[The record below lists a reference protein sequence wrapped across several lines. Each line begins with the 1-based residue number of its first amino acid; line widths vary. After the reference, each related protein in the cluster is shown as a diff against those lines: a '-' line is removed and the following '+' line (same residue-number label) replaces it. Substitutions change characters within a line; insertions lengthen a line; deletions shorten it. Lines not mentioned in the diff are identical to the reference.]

1 MSKETKIKLYQNLL
15 DYIKGKRKGIDAN
28 RIEREAMN
36 DLFLRDALEGIDLV
50 DDNHAKNIESLHE
63 KIMRRTAIR
72 KKHHR
77 KIMIWGTAA
86 SINAIFTWT
95 AAACVS
101 LGIAGGLIYFSTS
114 NSKTTGTGLSDS
126 NDFVSKMY
134 ESKKEIIEEEFLPTT
149 VVEPPMPKNIQ
160 IFDIDSKEIKII
172 QKNATTKD
180 IMNFTEDSIAAERHK
195 ITHVNP
201 QKLEPET
208 YIDEN
213 IPFAVV
219 EEYPKF
225 MGKDANAFKDWV
237 QKNIKYPDSETC
249 VQGKVVLSFIVDKN
263 GNVTN
268 VNVIRKLTPKQDAEA
283 VRVVSSSPKWTPA
296 KQKYTPVDFEFTF
309 HIVFNLN

>member
-1 MSKETKIKLYQNLL
+1 MSKETNIKLYQNLL
-15 DYIKGKRKGIDAN
+15 DYIKGKRKGADAN
-28 RIEREAMN
+28 RIEREAMT
-36 DLFLRDALEGIDLV
+36 DSFLCDALEGIDTV
-50 DDNHAKNIESLHE
+50 DDDHAKNIENLHQ
-63 KIMRRTAIR
+63 KIMRRTTIR

-86 SINAIFTWT
+86 SINAIFTWS

-114 NSKTTGTGLSDS
+114 NSKNTGTELTNGSD
-126 NDFVSKMY
+126 FISKIY
-134 ESKKEIIEEEFLPTT
+134 ESKKEIIEEEFLPAT
-149 VVEPPMPKNIQ
+149 VAEPPMPKNIK
-160 IFDIDSKEIKII
+160 IFEIDSKEIKII
-172 QKNATTKD
+172 EKNTTTKD
-180 IMNFTEDSIAAERHK
+180 IMDFAEDSIAAENHK
-195 ITHVNP
+195 ITHVNTE
-201 QKLEPET
+201 KLEPET

-249 VQGKVVLSFIVDKN
+249 VQGKVILSFIVDKD

-268 VNVIRKLTPKQDAEA
+268 VNVVKKLTPKQDAEA
-283 VRVVSSSPKWTPA
+283 VRVVLSSPKWTPA
-296 KQKYTPVDFEFTF
+296 KQKNTPVDFEFTF
-309 HIVFNLN
+309 SIVFNLN